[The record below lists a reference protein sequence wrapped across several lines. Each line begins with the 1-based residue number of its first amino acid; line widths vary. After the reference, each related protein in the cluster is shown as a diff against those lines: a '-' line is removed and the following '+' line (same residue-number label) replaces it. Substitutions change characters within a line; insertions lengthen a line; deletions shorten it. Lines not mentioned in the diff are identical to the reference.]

1 VKYQDINQNNKSDF
15 MKTECTKKRY
25 QFQALGRKEILADFD
40 GGTITS
46 DGGGMLLREVEKR
59 TNILGRFAQC
69 FTDHRNQDL
78 IEHSV
83 MDLVSQRILAIALG
97 YEDLNDH
104 DDLSKDQLLATIVG
118 KLDPTGQE
126 RLLQRDKG
134 HALAGKSTLNRLE
147 LTPEGAGPDD
157 RYKKIVMNPEAI
169 DMLFVDAF
177 IESYSKPP
185 KEIIL
190 DVDATDI
197 PLHGRQ
203 EERFFH
209 GYYDTYCYLPLYIF
223 CGEELLCARLRPASV
238 DGAAG
243 TVEELETITERIRA
257 TWPDVRIIIR
267 GDSGYCREDLM
278 LWCESKENIDFL
290 FGLPKNNR
298 LLDEIKDEL
307 AEAAIMLECSG
318 EASRRFNDFQYQ
330 TLKSWAIPRR
340 VVGKAEQLPGRSNPR
355 FVVTSLSQEEY
366 DARALYEDMYC
377 ARGEMENRIK
387 EKQLM
392 LFADRTSS
400 AKMRANQLRLY
411 FSSIAYLLMQALRR
425 IGLAGTVMEKA
436 QCNTI
441 RLKLFKI
448 GARIKITVRKIWL
461 AYADGYPYADIF
473 RQVYQKLRN
482 VPIIA

>member
-15 MKTECTKKRY
+15 MKTECNKKRY
-25 QFQALGRKEILADFD
+25 QFQPLGRKEILADFN

-46 DGGGMLLREVEKR
+46 DGGGVLLREVEQR

-69 FTDHRNQDL
+69 FKDHRNQDL

-83 MDLVSQRILAIALG
+83 MDLVSQRVLAIALG

-104 DDLSKDQLLATIVG
+104 DDLSKDQLLAVLVG
-118 KLDPTGQE
+118 KLDPTGQD
-126 RLLQRDKG
+126 RILQRDKG

-147 LTPEGAGPDD
+147 LTPEGASSDD

-169 DMLFVDAF
+169 DKLFVDAF
-177 IESYSKPP
+177 TESYSEPP
-185 KEIIL
+185 EEIIL

-197 PLHGRQ
+197 PLYGQQ
-203 EERFFH
+203 EERFFN

-223 CGEELLCARLRPASV
+223 CGKELLCARLRPASI

-243 TVEELETITERIRA
+243 TVKELETIVERIRA

-278 LWCESKENIDFL
+278 LWCESMENIDFI
-290 FGLPKNNR
+290 FGLPQNNR
-298 LLDEIKDEL
+298 LLGEIEGEL
-307 AEAAIMLECSG
+307 ADAAIMLECSG

-355 FVVTSLSQEEY
+355 FIVTSLSQEEY
-366 DARALYEDMYC
+366 GAKALYEDMYC

-400 AKMRANQLRLY
+400 AKMRTNQLRLY

-425 IGLAGTVMEKA
+425 IGLTGTAMEKA
-436 QCNTI
+436 QCDTI

-448 GARIKITVRKIWL
+448 GAKVKITVRKIWL
-461 AYADGYPYADIF
+461 AYADGYPYAEIF
-473 RQVYQKLRN
+473 HQVYQNLRRIPVIN
-482 VPIIA
+482 